1 MRYLMI
7 LCDVEAEQ
15 LRPGDPGFPE
25 RMAEYAEFT
34 KLAEQLGAFRDAA
47 KLRPTSA
54 ATTVRVRG
62 GKALYT
68 DGPFAET
75 KEQFG
80 GFYLLECR
88 DLDQALELAAK
99 IPTAKTGSVEVRPLF
114 G

>member
-1 MRYLMI
+1 MRFLMI
-7 LCDVEAEQ
+7 LSDVETEQ

-25 RMAEYAEFT
+25 LMAEYAGFG
-34 KLAEQLGAFRDAA
+34 KLAEELGVLRGGAKLLPTGAA
-47 KLRPTSA
+47 K
-54 ATTVRVRG
+54 TVRVRNG
-62 GKALYT
+62 RVTAT

-88 DLDQALELAAK
+88 DFEQALELAAK
-99 IPTAKTGSVEVRPLF
+99 IPTAKSGSVEVRPIF

>member
-1 MRYLMI
+1 MI
-7 LCDVEAEQ
+7 LCDVETEQ
-15 LRPGDPGFPE
+15 LQPGDPGFPE
-25 RMAEYAEFT
+25 RMAEYAAFT
-34 KLAEQLGAFRDAA
+34 KHAQELGAMLDAG

-54 ATTVRVRG
+54 ATTVRVRA
-62 GKALYT
+62 GKPTYT

-75 KEQFG
+75 KEQMG

-99 IPTAKTGSVEVRPLF
+99 IPTAKHGCVEVRPLF